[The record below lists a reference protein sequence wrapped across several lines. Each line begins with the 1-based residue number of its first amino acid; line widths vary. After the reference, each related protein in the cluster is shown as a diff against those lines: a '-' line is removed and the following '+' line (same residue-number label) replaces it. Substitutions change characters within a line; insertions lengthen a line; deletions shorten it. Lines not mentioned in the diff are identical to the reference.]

1 MTWPVPGYSGCI
13 YQGFGSGHKGYDISG
28 GGIYGAPIVA
38 ASSGTV
44 IFAGYGSAANSH
56 NRYGYCV
63 DIDHGSGIATRYA
76 HCSALTVSTGDYVT
90 EGQVIGYVGATGYAT
105 GPHLDFRLKQNGKY
119 VNPAKV
125 VAPRGGSI
133 PRNRM
138 NDFKNRKALIGE
150 YLSGKR
156 SLSDYKR

>member
-1 MTWPVPGYSGCI
+1 MSWGY
-13 YQGFGSGHKGYDISG
+13 Y
-28 GGIYGAPIVA
+28 VE
-38 ASSGTV
+38 
-44 IFAGYGSAANSH
+44 
-56 NRYGYCV
+56 
-63 DIDHGSGIATRYA
+63 IDHGNGYKTLYGHMSSIA
-76 HCSALTVSTGDYVT
+76 VSQGQAVT
-90 EGQVIGYVGATGYAT
+90 QGQVIGYVGATGYAT

>member
-1 MTWPVPGYSGCI
+1 MVI
-13 YQGFGSGHKGYDISG
+13 LKHSG
-28 GGIYGAPIVA
+28 GLESMYSHLSGFASGAKRGARV
-38 ASSGTV
+38 
-44 IFAGYGSAANSH
+44 
-56 NRYGYCV
+56 RQ
-63 DIDHGSGIATRYA
+63 
-76 HCSALTVSTGDYVT
+76 
-90 EGQVIGYVGATGYAT
+90 GQVIGYVGATGYAT

-138 NDFKNRKALIGE
+138 NDFKNRKALIEE

>member
-1 MTWPVPGYSGCI
+1 MPSAVRVDSG
-13 YQGFGSGHKGYDISG
+13 
-28 GGIYGAPIVA
+28 
-38 ASSGTV
+38 
-44 IFAGYGSAANSH
+44 
-56 NRYGYCV
+56 
-63 DIDHGSGIATRYA
+63 
-76 HCSALTVSTGDYVT
+76 ALTQ
-90 EGQVIGYVGATGYAT
+90 GQVIGYVGATGYAT
-105 GPHLDFRLKQNGKY
+105 GTHLDFRLKQNGKY

>member
-1 MTWPVPGYSGCI
+1 MRALLRVVVPA
-13 YQGFGSGHKGYDISG
+13 YD
-28 GGIYGAPIVA
+28 VA
-38 ASSGTV
+38 HV
-44 IFAGYGSAANSH
+44 LIK
-56 NRYGYCV
+56 R
-63 DIDHGSGIATRYA
+63 R
-76 HCSALTVSTGDYVT
+76 
-90 EGQVIGYVGATGYAT
+90 EREVIGYVGATGYAT

>member
-1 MTWPVPGYSGCI
+1 MCFAQAEYSDVRVL
-13 YQGFGSGHKGYDISG
+13 QMEK
-28 GGIYGAPIVA
+28 
-38 ASSGTV
+38 
-44 IFAGYGSAANSH
+44 
-56 NRYGYCV
+56 
-63 DIDHGSGIATRYA
+63 
-76 HCSALTVSTGDYVT
+76 L
-90 EGQVIGYVGATGYAT
+90 
-105 GPHLDFRLKQNGKY
+105 FRLKQNGKY

>member
-1 MTWPVPGYSGCI
+1 MCI
-13 YQGFGSGHKGYDISG
+13 RD
-28 GGIYGAPIVA
+28 
-38 ASSGTV
+38 
-44 IFAGYGSAANSH
+44 
-56 NRYGYCV
+56 R
-63 DIDHGSGIATRYA
+63 
-76 HCSALTVSTGDYVT
+76 
-90 EGQVIGYVGATGYAT
+90 VIGYVGATGYAT

>member
-1 MTWPVPGYSGCI
+1 M
-13 YQGFGSGHKGYDISG
+13 
-28 GGIYGAPIVA
+28 
-38 ASSGTV
+38 
-44 IFAGYGSAANSH
+44 
-56 NRYGYCV
+56 
-63 DIDHGSGIATRYA
+63 
-76 HCSALTVSTGDYVT
+76 
-90 EGQVIGYVGATGYAT
+90 
-105 GPHLDFRLKQNGKY
+105 
-119 VNPAKV
+119 NPAKV

>member
-1 MTWPVPGYSGCI
+1 MNRIHPIFNTHKPHQGVDYAAPTGTPVKAVGDGTI
-13 YQGFGSGHKGYDISG
+13 EKAGWGNGFGNMVILKHSG
-28 GGIYGAPIVA
+28 GLESMYSHLSGFASGAKRGARVKQ
-38 ASSGTV
+38 
-44 IFAGYGSAANSH
+44 
-56 NRYGYCV
+56 
-63 DIDHGSGIATRYA
+63 
-76 HCSALTVSTGDYVT
+76 
-90 EGQVIGYVGATGYAT
+90 GQVIGYVGATGYAT